1 LWWKKI
7 KSRKKLR
14 NFGFQSF
21 SLNEGRRKMK
31 CLKELFLLGVFL
43 VSAVYAEDPLS
54 AERFALVIGNS
65 DYQYVDNLPNTANDA
80 SDMAEK
86 LLSLGYDVD
95 LQLNGDISSMTRA
108 IGAWIRRLAAKQSN
122 EGFFWYAGH
131 GIQVEGENY
140 LLPVDINAEDE
151 AGIVYGSYPLG
162 RLLLSLEQT
171 AKNKLNVVILDACRD
186 NPFKNLAGGSRGL
199 SRGFVIVEHP
209 PQDIFIMFSTA
220 PGTTAADGDGTR
232 NSPFTEAF
240 LKYIDSDEILPV
252 MAGLVTRE
260 TLRLTGGRQR
270 PYQNG
275 SIVSELYYS
284 IASGAGPAAENGV
297 SGPAVLPREIPLR
310 SSTEAPQTDILPAPQ
325 VSAIPAGTFTM
336 GSPGMEL
343 DRIEFRERRHEVRLD
358 AFYLGSREL
367 TVGEFRR
374 FIEETG
380 YRTSAEQA
388 GGAFAYDE
396 TKGEWEFRAGADW
409 RRPGFRQA
417 DDQPV
422 VNVSWFDAA
431 AYCNWLSEKEGL
443 TPAYSISGEDVR
455 WNRNADGYRL
465 PTEAEW
471 EYACRAGIATPFFTG
486 ERIST
491 AQANYDGNV
500 PYNYGNRG
508 LFRKSTTPAASFR
521 PNGWGLYDMH
531 GNVWEWCWDF
541 YGLTKEGPESAVAE
555 NPAGPESGTHRV
567 NRGGGWNSPA
577 RDLRS
582 AARSSDFPE
591 TAGGSLGF
599 RLARNKND

>member
-1 LWWKKI
+1 MDLK
-7 KSRKKLR
+7 
-14 NFGFQSF
+14 
-21 SLNEGRRKMK
+21 GRIF
-31 CLKELFLLGVFL
+31 FLLSVFL
-43 VSAVYAEDPLS
+43 VSAGCAEDAGA

-86 LLSLGYDVD
+86 LVSLGYDVD
-95 LQLNGDISSMTRA
+95 LRLNADFGAMTRA
-108 IGAWIRRLAAKQSN
+108 AGEWIRRLSAEQTS

-131 GIQVEGENY
+131 GVQVSGENY

-151 AGIVYGSYPLG
+151 AGIVYGAYPLG

-171 AKNKLNVVILDACRD
+171 AKNKLNVVVLDACRD

-199 SRGFVIVEHP
+199 SRGFVTVEHP

-240 LKYIDSDEILPV
+240 LTYIDSGEILPV
-252 MAGLVTRE
+252 MAGLITRE
-260 TLRLTGGRQR
+260 TMRLTGGRQR

-275 SIVSELYYS
+275 SIVSELYYA
-284 IASGAGPAAENGV
+284 IAPGAGQGTAAAAAGGV
-297 SGPAVLPREIPLR
+297 SSPETAVRSAGVPRRPE
-310 SSTEAPQTDILPAPQ
+310 SVPAPELI
-325 VSAIPAGTFTM
+325 AIPAGAFTM
-336 GSPGMEL
+336 GSPPSER
-343 DRIEFRERRHEVRLD
+343 DRVGYQEPARRVNIR
-358 AFYLGSREL
+358 AFYLGSREV
-367 TVGEFRR
+367 TAGEFRR
-374 FIEETG
+374 FVEETG

-388 GGAFAYDE
+388 GGAFAYNE

-409 RRPGFRQA
+409 RRPGFRQG
-417 DDQPV
+417 DDHPV

-443 TPAYSISGEDVR
+443 KPAYAVSGEKTDWDR
-455 WNRNADGYRL
+455 SAGGFRL

-471 EYACRAGIATPFFTG
+471 EYACRAGTAGPFSTG

-491 AQANYDGNV
+491 AQANYNGNF
-500 PYNYGNRG
+500 PYFNGNRG
-508 LFRKSTTPAASFR
+508 LFRKATTQAASLQ
-521 PNGWGLYDMH
+521 PNPWGLYDMH
-531 GNVWEWCWDF
+531 GNAGEWCWDF
-541 YGLTKEGPESAVAE
+541 YGLFNEEPETAGAE
-555 NPAGPESGTHRV
+555 NPAGPDSGAHRV
-567 NRGGGWNSPA
+567 NRGGGWDSA
-577 RDLRS
+577 AKDLRS
-582 AARSSDFPE
+582 AARSSDLPE